1 VTLLSHYYYDIIIEF
16 LFPGFRFFFSTGNS
30 NMLTKVKQNFP
41 KTQPDSWKHTGK
53 PVVTLVC
60 LGVIA
65 AFTTGEDHVSASR
78 RS

>member
-1 VTLLSHYYYDIIIEF
+1 
-16 LFPGFRFFFSTGNS
+16 
-30 NMLTKVKQNFP
+30 MLTKVKQNFP